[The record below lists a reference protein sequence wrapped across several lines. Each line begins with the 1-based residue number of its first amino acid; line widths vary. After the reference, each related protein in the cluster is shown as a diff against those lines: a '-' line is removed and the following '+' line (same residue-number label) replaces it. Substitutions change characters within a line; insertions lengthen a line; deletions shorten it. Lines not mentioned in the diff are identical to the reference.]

1 MTKSSNTFKKS
12 YFWSISPFLEQKDFF
27 PKNLSVTHNTTWAS
41 KTMLSLKAN
50 ERIPRKLPDGRSEGE
65 KDEGQK
71 DVRADRP

>member
-1 MTKSSNTFKKS
+1 
-12 YFWSISPFLEQKDFF
+12 
-27 PKNLSVTHNTTWAS
+27 
-41 KTMLSLKAN
+41 MLSLKAN